1 MYSLDAFGN
10 RRIQKP
16 LRLRFIT
23 DEEQKAADAKAAE
36 EKAAADKV
44 IADAIAKQNELGFP
58 ANTPVAE
65 MTDAQ
70 QAAYWRNESKKQQ
83 AIADSRK
90 DYTTLAEKAAAHDKY
105 LSEHATEEEK
115 AREEARRE
123 GEVIGA
129 EKYLKAAVIGT
140 FQALTGK
147 TDEEVAATF
156 EHVDPKSFLDDK
168 GEIVAEKLK
177 AFAATFVPK
186 GAGGKED
193 PVAAA
198 LARQQKAG
206 GGTGSSIAEKRRE
219 TREAMTKKKT
229 NA

>member
-1 MYSLDAFGN
+1 MYTTDAFGN

-16 LRLRFIT
+16 LRLRFLT
-23 DEEQKAADAKAAE
+23 EEEQKAAD
-36 EKAAADKV
+36 KAAADKA
-44 IADAIAKQNELGFP
+44 IADKAVADALAKQNELGFP

-90 DYTTLAEKAAAHDKY
+90 DYDEKAEKAAAHDTY
-105 LSEHATEEEK
+105 VAEHATDEEK
-115 AREEARRE
+115 AREQARRE

-129 EKYLKAAVIGT
+129 EKYLKDAVVGK
-140 FQALTGK
+140 FQALTGR

-168 GEIVAEKLK
+168 GEIVAEKIT
-177 AFAATFVPK
+177 AFAATFGLK
-186 GAGGKED
+186 AAGGKED
-193 PVAAA
+193 AVAAA
-198 LARQQKAG
+198 LARTRTAG
-206 GGTGSSIAEKRRE
+206 GGTGTSIAEKRKEVRE
-219 TREAMTKKKT
+219 SMTQKS